1 MRTTMATKNPKVTS
15 YLSPEVYDSL
25 VGYQKSNRIASL
37 SGAITAILAEYL
49 QGEDSSASTNG
60 VASDLSV
67 QVDSLAREFAEIRKR
82 IASLESSAGAG
93 SSEDEP
99 EGPAVGAKAAAVS
112 NGKSASQSKSAKAKP
127 VASKAKSA
135 KAKPIASKAKPS
147 KASKPVASKAKP
159 SRASRPT
166 ASKAKPSRASKP
178 VASKAK
184 SAKAKIPAGAL
195 EGMTQGQLCQQF
207 GINTKNVSKKAR
219 AQGVSS
225 QDYMESVTGWVY
237 RDGKYFPPV

>member
-1 MRTTMATKNPKVTS
+1 MATKNPKVTS

-49 QGEDSSASTNG
+49 QGEESSASANG

-82 IASLESSAGAG
+82 IASLESAAGAD

-99 EGPAVGAKAAAVS
+99 AVPAAGAKAAAAS

-135 KAKPIASKAKPS
+135 KAKPMATSKAKPS
-147 KASKPVASKAKP
+147 RASRPTASKAKP

-178 VASKAK
+178 TASKAK
-184 SAKAKIPAGAL
+184 SAKAKLPAGAL
-195 EGMTQGQLCQQF
+195 DGMTQGQLCQQF

-225 QDYMESVTGWVY
+225 QEYMQSVTGWEF